1 MKKIDLH
8 IHTNASHDG
17 YNSLE
22 EIIEKSA
29 EMGLTS
35 IAITDHDVIHSDLLG
50 KRIRKI
56 KNIEVI
62 TGIEVSTD
70 QGHVIGL
77 FLEEKIKSTSFK
89 KTLIEIKNKKGLT
102 YIPHPNRASN
112 GVSIQTIKD
121 NINLIDII
129 EYQNT
134 YSLNKDMKE
143 IKKQFQS
150 ETNLFAST
158 DSHKIDM
165 IGSVMTEIN
174 NPENVNIRNL
184 LSNKFELKIVGDPY
198 YINLPLS
205 FKGKILNWLKI
216 HIPVKNTN
224 FIYNGLKK
232 TLIRLKIIDKRF
244 FRNVH

>member
-17 YNSLE
+17 YHSLE
-22 EIIEKSA
+22 KVIEKSV
-29 EMGLTS
+29 EKGLTT
-35 IAITDHDVIHSDLLG
+35 IAITDHDVIHPDLVG

-77 FLEEKIKSTSFK
+77 FLEEKIKSTKFK
-89 KTLIEIKNKKGLT
+89 ETLIEIKNKRGLT
-102 YIPHPNRASN
+102 YIPHPNRVSN
-112 GVSIQTIKD
+112 GVSIEKIKE
-121 NINLIDII
+121 NIDLIDLI

-134 YSLNKDMKE
+134 YSLFKDMKK
-143 IKKQFQS
+143 IRKQFQNKA
-150 ETNLFAST
+150 NLFAST
-158 DSHKIDM
+158 DSHKVDM
-165 IGSVMTEIN
+165 IGSVITEIK
-174 NPENVNIRNL
+174 NPENIDIQNL
-184 LSNKFELKIVGDPY
+184 LSNKFELIISGDPY

-205 FKGKILNWLKI
+205 FKARILNWLKVR
-216 HIPVKNTN
+216 IPLKNTN
-224 FIYNGLKK
+224 IVYNGLKK
-232 TLIRLKIIDKRF
+232 ALIRLKIIDKRF